1 MKINEVFY
9 SLQGEGNWTGLPN
22 IFIRVTGC
30 NLRCSYCDTKYA
42 YEHGKKMSI
51 EDIVDEIQ
59 KFPCKH
65 ICITGGEPLLQNKIL
80 DLINIL
86 LKRGYRICLETNGS
100 ISIEKLVGKKSLMIS
115 LDIKCPSSGMHEKM
129 NFNNLSYLT
138 TNDQLKF
145 VIKNRE
151 DYDFAKAVIKKYKPK
166 STVFFQPV
174 WGTNLKDLSS
184 WILDDSFNVR
194 LGLQLHK
201 IVWGDK
207 KGV

>member
-30 NLRCSYCDTKYA
+30 NLRCSYCDTRYA

-65 ICITGGEPLLQNKIL
+65 ICITGGEPLLQKKIL

-138 TNDQLKF
+138 TDDQLKF
-145 VIKNRE
+145 VIKNSE
-151 DYDFAKAVIKKYKPK
+151 DYEYAKAIIKKYKPNSK
-166 STVFFQPV
+166 VFLQPV
-174 WGTNLKDLSS
+174 WDTNPKELSS
-184 WILDDSFNVR
+184 WILNDGLNVR
-194 LGLQLHK
+194 LGLQLQK
-201 IVWGDK
+201 IIWGDK
-207 KGV
+207 TGV